1 MIKRNKSRKPKNKV
15 TKPKNKSRKPK
26 KAKGSSHFISVKSFT
41 RRLREKS
48 KRMKE
53 IRIKKARVFKN
64 KKKIQEKIKKI
75 KKKEIQEIQAAIKAE
90 LEKEKYPA
98 IDDDNIAIG
107 TMLVSKFNAPID
119 IILEILKQSKEL
131 EEEDKKNKKIRSDK
145 IDKIKNFLIKINEDE
160 EEKFILNDLLPDIS
174 SLSNINEIIKKLEN
188 LKENLQSTHIDY
200 LIKIDNDID
209 NIENILDK
217 LYVLLDSFLLDE
229 HPNEETI
236 QQILTSLEEY
246 QQNYD

>member
-48 KRMKE
+48 KRRKE

-119 IILEILKQSKEL
+119 IILEILKQSREL
-131 EEEDKKNKKIRSDK
+131 EEEDKKKKIRSYK

-174 SLSNINEIIKKLEN
+174 SLSNINEIIKKLEK
-188 LKENLQSTHIDY
+188 LKENLQSTHID
-200 LIKIDNDID
+200 LIKIDNDIH

-217 LYVLLDSFLLDE
+217 LYELLDSFLLDE

-246 QQNYD
+246 GQNYD